1 MARRSLPSA
10 SSRTDPPLR
19 LVDVDIVEEAED
31 VSDSTRIN
39 GDDVA
44 TLLDVTTETNR
55 LLNPED
61 ISLEL
66 EHVADLLAA
75 LADDAPP
82 PTSGALT
89 VAERCLRRLAAR
101 VDALRPGAR
110 SRAHRFVITPGVR
123 EMLRDY
129 TVRWAPSDLRLSL
142 YNNTVSSEWVFR
154 RVDRANCLSRIH
166 SPAESYDQ
174 DFGRDICFGTVPGF
188 IDTEDQLGHAGLP
201 IRRQFSGYV
210 VQRPEAHD
218 LPVSARRSGASRR
231 FTAAMLPTGQAGQA
245 HYMCIHVHE
254 PSTLASRIPPAPL
267 GV

>member
-31 VSDSTRIN
+31 VSASTRID

-75 LADDAPP
+75 LADNAPP

-89 VAERCLRRLAAR
+89 VAEHCLRRLAAR

-110 SRAHRFVITPGVR
+110 TRAQRFVITPGVR

-129 TVRWAPSDLRLSL
+129 TVRWALLLPKTP
-142 YNNTVSSEWVFR
+142 NVS
-154 RVDRANCLSRIH
+154 H
-166 SPAESYDQ
+166 
-174 DFGRDICFGTVPGF
+174 
-188 IDTEDQLGHAGLP
+188 
-201 IRRQFSGYV
+201 
-210 VQRPEAHD
+210 
-218 LPVSARRSGASRR
+218 
-231 FTAAMLPTGQAGQA
+231 
-245 HYMCIHVHE
+245 
-254 PSTLASRIPPAPL
+254 PPASSTKGAISMTISTAPNAVPH
-267 GV
+267 GVR